1 MILEREE
8 FVKLSMPTV
17 INGDTKNVVPAVIE
31 LLPNNTCIYR
41 EDKYSISTNEDGQI
55 VLLRIN
61 RI

>member
-17 INGDTKNVVPAVIE
+17 INGDTKNVIPAVIE

-41 EDKYSISTNEDGQI
+41 GNKYSITSNEDGQI
-55 VLLRIN
+55 VLLSLN
-61 RI
+61 SL